1 MPRKATVVEV
11 KRNGSGGAFQPFHR
25 EKCGEKKDQQ
35 QRLGKVNTPV
45 PTAAASSTT
54 DTAVGK
60 GEKNDKD
67 KDKDKE
73 GQPQR
78 KQRRSWSPELHRRF
92 LHALQQLGGSHGM
105 CLLVFVCVC
114 ACFILMGLNW
124 ILNFGADRY
133 EDLFGIECVCS
144 CYA

>member
-105 CLLVFVCVC
+105 CLLVLCVC
-114 ACFILMGLNW
+114 ACVFYFN
-124 ILNFGADRY
+124 
-133 EDLFGIECVCS
+133 GIELDFEFWC
-144 CYA
+144 